1 MGRMCF
7 WNGTIDTF
15 RIFLGNCLIGD
26 HLDQTN
32 IKEGISSI
40 TLIFICSYINQRRG
54 NSFLSLLTIKY
65 TMASV
70 QLVETYVTLHT
81 TIHRDFRAVS
91 RDICDSAHYSTPWLP
106 CA

>member
-40 TLIFICSYINQRRG
+40 TLIFICSYINQKERKLFFKFTD
-54 NSFLSLLTIKY
+54 NK
-65 TMASV
+65 
-70 QLVETYVTLHT
+70 
-81 TIHRDFRAVS
+81 IHHGFCAVS
-91 RDICDSAHYSTPWLP
+91 RDICDSAHYNTP
-106 CA
+106 